1 MIQRLS
7 FYLLI
12 LTFPVFLG
20 LIAWQSARYSD
31 LERELIRLEKTQEE
45 WVENNKRLIANIT
58 ALSSPDRIERIARDE
73 LGLQKKRPEEVLQ
86 ISIGGANNGGANNGG
101 ENNEDG
107 AADE

>member
-86 ISIGGANNGGANNGG
+86 ISIGGANNGSATNGG
-101 ENNEDG
+101 G
-107 AADE
+107 AADD